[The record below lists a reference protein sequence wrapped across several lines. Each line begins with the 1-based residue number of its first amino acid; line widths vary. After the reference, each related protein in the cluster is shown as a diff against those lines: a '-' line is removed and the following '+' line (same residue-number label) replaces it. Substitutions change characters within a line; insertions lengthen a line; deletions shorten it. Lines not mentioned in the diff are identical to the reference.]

1 MEHPKGEK
9 ITHDAAVINLAY
21 TIATVPDNG

>member
-9 ITHDAAVINLAY
+9 ISHDAAVIILAH
-21 TIATVPDNG
+21 TIATAPDNG